1 MESRWGWSSVDRT
14 RYTSSEGMVTGGL
27 RELGKAC
34 FGANE
39 ERKAHTRDMGY
50 RNSLVY
56 SKSLSTFAVWAR
68 LVQQITK
75 VESR

>member
-1 MESRWGWSSVDRT
+1 
-14 RYTSSEGMVTGGL
+14 MVTGGL

-56 SKSLSTFAVWAR
+56 SKSLSTFAV
-68 LVQQITK
+68 
-75 VESR
+75 